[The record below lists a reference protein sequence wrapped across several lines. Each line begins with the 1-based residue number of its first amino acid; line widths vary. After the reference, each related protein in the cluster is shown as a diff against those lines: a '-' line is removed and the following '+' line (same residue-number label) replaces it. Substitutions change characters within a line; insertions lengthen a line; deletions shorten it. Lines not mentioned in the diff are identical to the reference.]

1 MGYLTARTTQ
11 ELQTKIVD
19 QADEDTLILTPG
31 RRLARRLRH
40 AFRIAQIERGRR
52 AWLPPKIATLNS
64 WLNETWLES
73 WPEECIISDIA
84 CLCLWKE
91 AVEETVLPEGLESD
105 IGLYRLLDETYSAI
119 IRHKIP
125 PLPRDY
131 PSPLIGWRQKVMEV
145 FEGRLRA
152 KGYAHPAFLPALI
165 KDKLRNGS
173 CALPKQILCVGF
185 ASPAP
190 VENDLLAGLAG
201 DHGAVICSTESPVCR
216 TNGTGRNEPPRL
228 KAVSLPDVEQE
239 IMWLAQDVLEKAQD
253 TPLHRIG
260 VVVPNMRAYAPLL
273 SRVFQELA
281 GSPTVEKGE
290 IFMPQ
295 EDTKNNED
303 NPPLPPFTKGGA
315 LSGGNYNI
323 SLGESLFSQPLIQ
336 AALLP
341 LRLLL
346 EGERRGLFLA
356 LLLSPYYGLWSRR
369 RNILAQAD
377 RVWREYSVDQGLGD
391 MLYILQKEKPEI
403 LSFIHHPGHDLA
415 RLIQGLT
422 RKRTG
427 AGWVETLY
435 RLWDITQFPAIGNE
449 RENGIF
455 RHLGETLSTLVNNL
469 GEEELEASTFYA
481 WLKYAL
487 EETKVNVPG
496 YEEAGIQVIGLIE
509 SRGLSFDHLYVVGL
523 SAGSLPQPVRHFPL
537 LTREEKALVQGAT
550 IESQY
555 LFAEQAFAHLMTA
568 APAITLTRPLEEKS
582 DPLPASPFWPED
594 EENTAVNYWL
604 EPGQASLRA
613 GWLRQAHEGW
623 RDYPVPYPPEDTP
636 LVPAPLPD
644 ELSATAIEK
653 AISCP
658 FKFFADTV
666 LRLSELPEPTIGIS
680 AQEKGNRLHRLLAL
694 FTNRMRKQGVSLTDA
709 GQSESI
715 LKGCVADVLAD
726 VTDNP
731 YWQIE
736 RERWSGLL
744 ATWLCLER
752 KRKEEGWRWL
762 LEEANFSSLRNALWP
777 FTVHGRID
785 RIDIND
791 GERRICC
798 WDYKTG
804 NTPPP
809 ADIHT
814 HFLAPQI
821 PLYLLALRSGKISLP
836 VSPENPPVSPF
847 SKGGIDGIPSFPK
860 GEFDKSPFF
869 FKRGLNIP
877 PLLSKGGWGG
887 FSSSFVSSCDT
898 CVSLQYLAAGYIGL
912 KSEGEVQFGEPVKD
926 EAGWETC
933 LSAWEKEITSLG
945 QRLSAGNFPADP
957 KPIPE
962 GRRNGACQYCPYLTL
977 CTYWKKEEEN
987 GGVNGCHV

>member
-1 MGYLTARTTQ
+1 MLMQMGYLTARTTQ
-11 ELQTKIVD
+11 ELQAKIIEK
-19 QADEDTLILTPG
+19 ADEETLILTPG

-40 AFRIAQIERGRR
+40 AFRIAQIERGGR

-73 WPEECIISDIA
+73 WPEECIVSDIA

-91 AVEETVLPEGLESD
+91 AVEETALPEGLESD

-131 PSPLIGWRQKVMEV
+131 LSPLIEWRQKVMKI
-145 FEGRLRA
+145 FGGRLRT
-152 KGYAHPAFLPALI
+152 KGCVHPAFLPALI
-165 KDKLRNGS
+165 KDKLKGGIY
-173 CALPKQILCVGF
+173 APPKRILCVGF
-185 ASPAP
+185 ESPAP
-190 VENDLLAGLAG
+190 VENDLLTGLTE
-201 DHGAVICSTESPVCR
+201 DYGAVICSTESPVCR
-216 TNGTGRNEPPRL
+216 ANGTGRNEPPYI

-239 IMWLAQDVLEKAQD
+239 VMWLAQDVLEKAQD

-260 VVVPNMRAYAPLL
+260 VVVPNMSAYAPLV
-273 SRVFQELA
+273 SRVFQELV
-281 GSPTVEKGE
+281 GSPTVEE
-290 IFMPQ
+290 
-295 EDTKNNED
+295 
-303 NPPLPPFTKGGA
+303 
-315 LSGGNYNI
+315 GGNYNI
-323 SLGESLFSQPLIQ
+323 SLGKSLFSQPLIQ

-341 LRLLL
+341 LRLML
-346 EGERRGLFLA
+346 EGEGRGLFLA
-356 LLLSPYYGLWSRR
+356 LLLSPYYGLWGRH

-377 RVWREYSVDQGLGD
+377 RVWREYSIDQGLSD
-391 MLYILQKEKPEI
+391 LLYILQKKKPEI
-403 LSFIHHPGHDLA
+403 LSFIHPPGHDLA
-415 RLIQGLT
+415 GLL
-422 RKRTG
+422 RGIPGKRTG
-427 AGWVETLY
+427 AGWIEALY
-435 RLWDITQFPAIGNE
+435 RLWDIMQFPAINNE
-449 RENGIF
+449 DEERVSKRLQEN
-455 RHLGETLSTLVNNL
+455 LAALACDL
-469 GEEELEASTFYA
+469 GEEKIDAYAFYA

-537 LTREEKALVQGAT
+537 LTREEKSLVQGAT

-582 DPLPASPFWPED
+582 DPLPASSFWPEG

-623 RDYPVPYPPEDTP
+623 RDHPIPYSAEDTP
-636 LVPAPLPD
+636 FVPAPLPD
-644 ELSATAIEK
+644 EPSVTAIEK

-658 FKFFADTV
+658 FKFFADTI

-680 AQEKGNRLHRLLAL
+680 SQEKGNRLHRLFAL
-694 FTNRMRKQGVSLTDA
+694 FTSRMRKQGVFLTDA

-715 LKGCVADVLAD
+715 LKECIAEALAD

-752 KRKEEGWRWL
+752 KRGEEGWRWL
-762 LEEANFSSLRNALWP
+762 LEEANFSSLQNASWP

-791 GERRICC
+791 GERKICC

-804 NTPPP
+804 SAPPP
-809 ADIHT
+809 VDIHT
-814 HFLAPQI
+814 HFLAPQL
-821 PLYLLALRSGKISLP
+821 PLYLLALRGGKTSLP
-836 VSPENPPVSPF
+836 VLF
-847 SKGGIDGIPSFPK
+847 Q
-860 GEFDKSPFF
+860 
-869 FKRGLNIP
+869 
-877 PLLSKGGWGG
+877 
-887 FSSSFVSSCDT
+887 
-898 CVSLQYLAAGYIGL
+898 SLTAGYISL
-912 KSEGEVQFGEPVKD
+912 KSEGEVQFSEPVKE

-957 KPIPE
+957 KPIPK
-962 GRRNGACQYCPYLTL
+962 GNRNGACQHCPYLTL
-977 CTYWKKEEEN
+977 CTYWKKEEET
-987 GGVNGCHV
+987 GHV

>member
-11 ELQTKIVD
+11 ELQAKIIEK
-19 QADEDTLILTPG
+19 ADEETLILTPG

-52 AWLPPKIATLNS
+52 AWLPPKIVTLNS

-73 WPEECIISDIA
+73 WPEECIVSDIA

-91 AVEETVLPEGLESD
+91 AVEETALPEGLESD

-131 PSPLIGWRQKVMEV
+131 LSPLIGWRQKAFEI

-152 KGYAHPAFLPALI
+152 KGYVHPAFLPALI
-165 KDKLRNGS
+165 KDKLRDGS
-173 CALPKQILCVGF
+173 CVLPKQILCVGF
-185 ASPAP
+185 ESPAP
-190 VENDLLAGLAG
+190 VENDLLTGLAK
-201 DHGAVICSTESPVCR
+201 DHGAVICSTES
-216 TNGTGRNEPPRL
+216 NEPPYI
-228 KAVSLPDVEQE
+228 KAVGLPDVEQE
-239 IMWLAQDVLEKAQD
+239 VMWLAQDVLEKAQD

-260 VVVPNMRAYAPLL
+260 VVVPNMSAYAPLL
-273 SRVFQELA
+273 SRVFQELI
-281 GSPTVEKGE
+281 GSPTVEE
-290 IFMPQ
+290 
-295 EDTKNNED
+295 
-303 NPPLPPFTKGGA
+303 
-315 LSGGNYNI
+315 GGNYNI
-323 SLGESLFSQPLIQ
+323 SLGESLFSQPLTQ

-341 LRLLL
+341 LRLML
-346 EGERRGLFLA
+346 EGEGRGLFLA
-356 LLLSPYYGLWSRR
+356 LLLSPYYGLWGRH

-377 RVWREYSVDQGLGD
+377 RVWREYSIDQGLSD
-391 MLYILQKEKPEI
+391 LLYILQKKKPEI
-403 LSFIHHPGHDLA
+403 LSFIHPPGHDLA
-415 RLIQGLT
+415 GLL
-422 RKRTG
+422 RDLPGKRTG
-427 AGWVETLY
+427 AGWIEALY
-435 RLWDITQFPAIGNE
+435 RLWDIMQFPAINNE
-449 RENGIF
+449 DEERVF
-455 RHLGETLSTLVNNL
+455 RHLQEKLAALACDL
-469 GEEELEASTFYA
+469 GEEKIDAYTFYA

-537 LTREEKALVQGAT
+537 LTREEKSLVQGAT

-555 LFAEQAFAHLMTA
+555 LFAEQAFAHLMTV
-568 APAITLTRPLEEKS
+568 APAVTLTRPLEEKS
-582 DPLPASPFWPED
+582 DPLPASPFWPEG

-623 RDYPVPYPPEDTP
+623 RDHPIPYPTEDTP

-644 ELSATAIEK
+644 ELSVTAIEK

-680 AQEKGNRLHRLLAL
+680 SQEKGNRLHRLFAL
-694 FTNRMRKQGVSLTDA
+694 FTSQMRKQGVFLTDA

-715 LKGCVADVLAD
+715 LKECIAEVLAD

-762 LEEANFSSLRNALWP
+762 LEEANFSSLQNASWP

-791 GERRICC
+791 GERKICC

-804 NTPPP
+804 STPPP
-809 ADIHT
+809 VDIHT
-814 HFLAPQI
+814 HFLAPQL
-821 PLYLLALRSGKISLP
+821 PLYLLALRGGKTSLP
-836 VSPENPPVSPF
+836 VPF
-847 SKGGIDGIPSFPK
+847 Q
-860 GEFDKSPFF
+860 
-869 FKRGLNIP
+869 
-877 PLLSKGGWGG
+877 
-887 FSSSFVSSCDT
+887 
-898 CVSLQYLAAGYIGL
+898 SLTAGYISL

-957 KPIPE
+957 KPIPK
-962 GRRNGACQYCPYLTL
+962 GNRNGACQYCPYLTL

-987 GGVNGCHV
+987 DHV

>member
-1 MGYLTARTTQ
+1 MQTGYLTARTTQ
-11 ELQTKIVD
+11 ELQAKIIEK
-19 QADEDTLILTPG
+19 ADEETLILTPG

-40 AFRIAQIERGRR
+40 AFRMAQIEQGRR
-52 AWLPPKIATLNS
+52 AWLPPKIVTLNS

-73 WPEECIISDIA
+73 WPEECIVSDIA
-84 CLCLWKE
+84 RLCLWKE
-91 AVEETVLPEGLESD
+91 AVEETALPEDLESD

-125 PLPRDY
+125 PLSRDY
-131 PSPLIGWRQKVMEV
+131 LSPLIEWRQKVMEI
-145 FEGRLRA
+145 FEGRLRT
-152 KGYAHPAFLPALI
+152 KGCVHPAFLPALI
-165 KDKLRNGS
+165 KDKLKDGS
-173 CALPKQILCVGF
+173 RALPEQILCAGF

-190 VENDLLAGLAG
+190 VENDLLTSLAK
-201 DHGAVICSTESPVCR
+201 DHGAVICSTES
-216 TNGTGRNEPPRL
+216 NEPPCI
-228 KAVSLPDVEQE
+228 KAVSLSDVEQE
-239 IMWLAQDVLEKAQD
+239 VMWLAQDVLKKAQD

-260 VVVPNMRAYAPLL
+260 VVVPNMSAYAPLL
-273 SRVFQELA
+273 SRVFQELV
-281 GSPTVEKGE
+281 GSPTAEKGE

-295 EDTKNNED
+295 EGTKNNGD
-303 NPPLPPFTKGGA
+303 NPPFPPFSKGGE
-315 LSGGNYNI
+315 GGNYNI
-323 SLGESLFSQPLIQ
+323 SLGESLFSQPLTQ

-341 LRLLL
+341 LRLMLD
-346 EGERRGLFLA
+346 GEKRVSFLS
-356 LLLSPYYGLWSRR
+356 LLLSPYYGLWDRH

-377 RVWREYSVDQGLGD
+377 RVWREYSIDQGLGD
-391 MLYILQKEKPEI
+391 LLYILQKKRPEI
-403 LSFIHHPGHDLA
+403 LSVIHPPGHDLA
-415 RLIQGLT
+415 RLIQSLT
-422 RKRTG
+422 GKRTG
-427 AGWVETLY
+427 AGWIETLY
-435 RLWDITQFPAIGNE
+435 RLWDITQFPAINNE
-449 RENGIF
+449 DEERVF
-455 RHLGETLSTLVNNL
+455 RHLQENLAALACDL
-469 GEEELEASTFYA
+469 GEEKIDAYTFYA

-537 LTREEKALVQGAT
+537 LTREEKGLVQGAT
-550 IESQY
+550 IESQH

-582 DPLPASPFWPED
+582 DPLPASPFWPEG
-594 EENTAVNYWL
+594 EENAAVNYWL

-623 RDYPVPYPPEDTP
+623 RDHPIPYPTEDTP
-636 LVPAPLPD
+636 FVPAPLPD
-644 ELSATAIEK
+644 ELSVTAIEK

-666 LRLSELPEPTIGIS
+666 LRLSELPEPAIGIS
-680 AQEKGNRLHRLLAL
+680 PQEKGNRLHRLFAL
-694 FTNRMRKQGVSLTDA
+694 FTGRMRKQAVSPTDA

-715 LKGCVADVLAD
+715 LKECITEVLAG

-762 LEEANFSSLRNALWP
+762 LEEANFSSLQNAPWP

-791 GERRICC
+791 GEHKICC

-804 NTPPP
+804 SAPPP

-814 HFLAPQI
+814 HFLSPQL

-836 VSPENPPVSPF
+836 VSFQN
-847 SKGGIDGIPSFPK
+847 
-860 GEFDKSPFF
+860 
-869 FKRGLNIP
+869 L
-877 PLLSKGGWGG
+877 
-887 FSSSFVSSCDT
+887 T
-898 CVSLQYLAAGYIGL
+898 AGYISL

-933 LSAWEKEITSLG
+933 LSAWEKEITRLG

-957 KPIPE
+957 KPIPK
-962 GRRNGACQYCPYLTL
+962 GNRNGACQYCLYLTL

-987 GGVNGCHV
+987 GEVTDCHV

>member
-1 MGYLTARTTQ
+1 MGYLTARNTQ
-11 ELQTKIVD
+11 ELQAKIIN
-19 QADEDTLILTPG
+19 QADEETLILTPG

-40 AFRIAQIERGRR
+40 AYRMAQIERVRR

-73 WPEECIISDIA
+73 WPEECIVSDIA
-84 CLCLWKE
+84 RLCLWKE
-91 AVEETVLPEGLESD
+91 AVEETALPEGLESD

-125 PLPRDY
+125 PLSRDY
-131 PSPLIGWRQKVMEV
+131 LSPLIGWRQKVMEI

-152 KGYAHPAFLPALI
+152 KGCVHPAFLPVLI
-165 KDKLRNGS
+165 KNKLKGRIY
-173 CALPKQILCVGF
+173 APPRRILCVGF
-185 ASPAP
+185 ESPAP
-190 VENDLLAGLAG
+190 VENDLLTCLAK
-201 DHGAVICSTESPVCR
+201 DHGAVICSTES
-216 TNGTGRNEPPRL
+216 NEPPYL

-239 IMWLAQDVLEKAQD
+239 VMWLAQDVLEKAQD

-260 VVVPNMRAYAPLL
+260 VVVPNMSAYAPLL
-273 SRVFQELA
+273 SRVFQELI
-281 GSPTVEKGE
+281 GSPTAEKGE

-295 EDTKNNED
+295 EGTKNNGD
-303 NPPLPPFTKGGA
+303 NPPLPPFSKGGA

-341 LRLLL
+341 LRLMLD
-346 EGERRGLFLA
+346 GEKRILFLS
-356 LLLSPYYGLWSRR
+356 LLLSPYYGLWGRR

-377 RVWREYSVDQGLGD
+377 RVWREYSIDQGLRD
-391 MLYILQKEKPEI
+391 LLYILQKKKPEI
-403 LSFIHHPGHDLA
+403 LSVIHPPGHDLA
-415 RLIQGLT
+415 RLIQSLT
-422 RKRTG
+422 GKRTG
-427 AGWVETLY
+427 AGWIETLY
-435 RLWDITQFPAIGNE
+435 RLWDIMQFPAISDE
-449 RENGIF
+449 HENGIF
-455 RHLGETLSTLVNNL
+455 KHLEENLSTLANNL
-469 GEEELEASTFYA
+469 GEEKLDASTFYA

-496 YEEAGIQVIGLIE
+496 HEEAGIQVIGLIE

-537 LTREEKALVQGAT
+537 LTGEEKGLVQGAT
-550 IESQY
+550 IESQH
-555 LFAEQAFAHLMTA
+555 LFAEQAFAHLMTV
-568 APAITLTRPLEEKS
+568 APAVTLTRPLEEKS
-582 DPLPASPFWPED
+582 DPLPASPFWPEG

-623 RDYPVPYPPEDTP
+623 RDYPIPYPNEDTP

-644 ELSATAIEK
+644 ELSVTAIEK

-666 LRLSELPEPTIGIS
+666 LRLSELPEPAIGIS
-680 AQEKGNRLHRLLAL
+680 PQEKGNRLHRLFAR
-694 FTNRMRKQGVSLTDA
+694 FTGRMREQGVFLSDA

-715 LKGCVADVLAD
+715 LKECIAEVLAD

-762 LEEANFSSLRNALWP
+762 LEEANFSSLQNTSWP
-777 FTVHGRID
+777 VTVHGRID

-791 GERRICC
+791 GERKLCC

-804 NTPPP
+804 SAPPP

-814 HFLAPQI
+814 HFLAPQL
-821 PLYLLALRSGKISLP
+821 PLYLLALRNGKISLP
-836 VSPENPPVSPF
+836 VSFQN
-847 SKGGIDGIPSFPK
+847 
-860 GEFDKSPFF
+860 
-869 FKRGLNIP
+869 L
-877 PLLSKGGWGG
+877 
-887 FSSSFVSSCDT
+887 T
-898 CVSLQYLAAGYIGL
+898 AGYISL

-933 LSAWEKEITSLG
+933 LSAWGKEIADLG

-957 KPIPE
+957 KPIPK
-962 GRRNGACQYCPYLTL
+962 GNRNGACQYCPYLTL
-977 CTYWKKEEEN
+977 CTYWKKEKEN
-987 GGVNGCHV
+987 GEVTDCHV

>member
-1 MGYLTARTTQ
+1 MLMQMGYLTARTTQ
-11 ELQTKIVD
+11 ELQAKIID

-52 AWLPPKIATLNS
+52 AWLPPKIVTLNS

-73 WPEECIISDIA
+73 WPEEYIVSDIA
-84 CLCLWKE
+84 CLCLWKK
-91 AVEETVLPEGLESD
+91 AVEETALPEGIEAD

-119 IRHKIP
+119 VRHKIP

-131 PSPLIGWRQKVMEV
+131 LSPLIGWRQKVMEV
-145 FEGRLRA
+145 FEGRLRT
-152 KGYAHPAFLPALI
+152 KGYVHPALLPVLI
-165 KDKLRNGS
+165 KDKLKGGIYAPPRR
-173 CALPKQILCVGF
+173 ILCVGF

-190 VENDLLAGLAG
+190 VENDLLTSLAE
-201 DHGAVICSTESPVCR
+201 DYGATICSTES
-216 TNGTGRNEPPRL
+216 NEPPYL

-239 IMWLAQDVLEKAQD
+239 VMWLAQDVLEKAQD

-260 VVVPNMRAYAPLL
+260 VVVPNMSAYVPLV
-273 SRVFQELA
+273 SRVFQELV
-281 GSPTVEKGE
+281 GSPTVEE
-290 IFMPQ
+290 
-295 EDTKNNED
+295 
-303 NPPLPPFTKGGA
+303 
-315 LSGGNYNI
+315 GGNYNI

-341 LRLLL
+341 LRLML
-346 EGERRGLFLA
+346 EGEGRDLFLA
-356 LLLSPYYGLWSRR
+356 LLLSPYYDLWGRH

-377 RVWREYSVDQGLGD
+377 RVWREYSIDQGLSD
-391 MLYILQKEKPEI
+391 LLYILQKKKPEI
-403 LSFIHHPGHDLA
+403 LSFIHPPGHDLA
-415 RLIQGLT
+415 GLL
-422 RKRTG
+422 RDLSGKRTV
-427 AGWVETLY
+427 ARWIEALY
-435 RLWDITQFPAIGNE
+435 RLWDLMQFPAINNE
-449 RENGIF
+449 DEERVS
-455 RHLGETLSTLVNNL
+455 RHLQENLAALACDL
-469 GEEELEASTFYA
+469 GEERIDAYTFYA

-537 LTREEKALVQGAT
+537 LTREEKSLVQGAT

-555 LFAEQAFAHLMTA
+555 LFAEQAFAHLMTV

-582 DPLPASPFWPED
+582 DPLPASPFWPEG

-623 RDYPVPYPPEDTP
+623 RDHPIPYPTEDTP
-636 LVPAPLPD
+636 LVHAPLPD
-644 ELSATAIEK
+644 ELSVTAIEK

-680 AQEKGNRLHRLLAL
+680 SQEKGNRLHRLFAL
-694 FTNRMRKQGVSLTDA
+694 FTSRMRKQGVFLTDA

-715 LKGCVADVLAD
+715 LKECIAEALAD

-762 LEEANFSSLRNALWP
+762 LEEANFSSLQNASWP
-777 FTVHGRID
+777 FTLHGRID

-791 GERRICC
+791 GERKICC

-804 NTPPP
+804 SAPPP
-809 ADIHT
+809 VDIHT
-814 HFLAPQI
+814 HFLAPQL
-821 PLYLLALRSGKISLP
+821 PLYLLALRGGKTSLP
-836 VSPENPPVSPF
+836 VPF
-847 SKGGIDGIPSFPK
+847 Q
-860 GEFDKSPFF
+860 
-869 FKRGLNIP
+869 
-877 PLLSKGGWGG
+877 
-887 FSSSFVSSCDT
+887 
-898 CVSLQYLAAGYIGL
+898 SLTAGYISL

-957 KPIPE
+957 KPIPK
-962 GRRNGACQYCPYLTL
+962 GNRNGACQYCPYLTL

-987 GGVNGCHV
+987 DHV

>member
-11 ELQTKIVD
+11 ELQAKIID

-40 AFRIAQIERGRR
+40 AFRMAQIERGRR
-52 AWLPPKIATLNS
+52 AWLPPKIVTLNS

-73 WPEECIISDIA
+73 WPEECIVSDIA

-91 AVEETVLPEGLESD
+91 AVEETTVPEGLESD
-105 IGLYRLLDETYSAI
+105 IGLYRLLDETYSVI

-125 PLPRDY
+125 PLPKDY
-131 PSPLIGWRQKVMEV
+131 LPLLIEWRQKVMEI
-145 FEGRLRA
+145 FGSRLRA
-152 KGYAHPAFLPALI
+152 KGYVHPAFLPVLI
-165 KDKLRNGS
+165 KDKLKGGIYAPPRR
-173 CALPKQILCVGF
+173 ILCVGF
-185 ASPAP
+185 ESPAP
-190 VENDLLAGLAG
+190 VENDLLTSLAK
-201 DHGAVICSTESPVCR
+201 DYGAVICSTES
-216 TNGTGRNEPPRL
+216 NEPPYL

-239 IMWLAQDVLEKAQD
+239 VMCLAQDVLEKAQN
-253 TPLHRIG
+253 TPPHRIG
-260 VVVPNMRAYAPLL
+260 VVVPNMSAYAPLV
-273 SRVFQELA
+273 SRVFQELV
-281 GSPTVEKGE
+281 GSPTVEE
-290 IFMPQ
+290 
-295 EDTKNNED
+295 
-303 NPPLPPFTKGGA
+303 
-315 LSGGNYNI
+315 GGNYNI

-341 LRLLL
+341 LRLML
-346 EGERRGLFLA
+346 EGERRDLFLA
-356 LLLSPYYGLWSRR
+356 LLLSPYYGLWGRHR
-369 RNILAQAD
+369 DILAQAD
-377 RVWREYSVDQGLGD
+377 RVWRAYSIDQGLSD
-391 MLYILQKEKPEI
+391 LLYILQKKKPEI
-403 LSFIHHPGHDLA
+403 LSFIHPPGHDLA
-415 RLIQGLT
+415 GLL
-422 RKRTG
+422 RGLPGKRTG
-427 AGWVETLY
+427 AGWIEALY
-435 RLWDITQFPAIGNE
+435 RLWDIMQFPAINNE
-449 RENGIF
+449 DEERVF
-455 RHLGETLSTLVNNL
+455 RHLQENLAALACAL
-469 GEEELEASTFYA
+469 GEERIDAYTFYA
-481 WLKYAL
+481 WLKYAI

-496 YEEAGIQVIGLIE
+496 HEEAGIQVIGLIE

-537 LTREEKALVQGAT
+537 LTREEKNLVQGAT

-555 LFAEQAFAHLMTA
+555 LFAEQAFAHLMTV

-582 DPLPASPFWPED
+582 DPLSASPFWPEG

-604 EPGQASLRA
+604 EPGRVSLRA

-623 RDYPVPYPPEDTP
+623 RDYPIPYPPEDAP
-636 LVPAPLPD
+636 LVPAPLP
-644 ELSATAIEK
+644 EALSVTAIEK

-666 LRLSELPEPTIGIS
+666 LRLSEMPEPTIGIS
-680 AQEKGNRLHRLLAL
+680 SQEKGNRLHRLFAL
-694 FTNRMRKQGVSLTDA
+694 FTSRMRKQGVFLTDA

-715 LKGCVADVLAD
+715 LKECIAEALAG

-752 KRKEEGWRWL
+752 KRGEEGWRWL
-762 LEEANFSSLRNALWP
+762 LEEANFSSLQNAPWP

-791 GERRICC
+791 GERKICC

-804 NTPPP
+804 STPPP

-814 HFLAPQI
+814 HFLAPQL
-821 PLYLLALRSGKISLP
+821 PLYLLALRGGKTSLP
-836 VSPENPPVSPF
+836 VPF
-847 SKGGIDGIPSFPK
+847 
-860 GEFDKSPFF
+860 
-869 FKRGLNIP
+869 
-877 PLLSKGGWGG
+877 
-887 FSSSFVSSCDT
+887 
-898 CVSLQYLAAGYIGL
+898 QYLTAGYIGL

-933 LSAWEKEITSLG
+933 LSAWEKEITDLG

-957 KPIPE
+957 KPTPK
-962 GRRNGACQYCPYLTL
+962 GNRSGACQYCPYLTL
-977 CTYWKKEEEN
+977 CTYWKKEKEN
-987 GGVNGCHV
+987 GHV